1 MAEKKEALTK
11 REANKIDVHRRI
23 LKASRRLFASNG
35 YDETMMRDIAKR
47 ADVSKATVY
56 NYFPNKESLL
66 IGTLDGVID
75 EAVKAAASKKDL
87 PASERLCTAFETFL
101 LGGMKY
107 PDLSRRIT
115 YLNSTEGSALYG
127 STGKIYHFFGELIK
141 EAKENGE
148 FDPDASDYMI
158 IDMIFGI
165 FLIAQYQW
173 MDIDRLS
180 SVELLERARAYYD
193 RFVVQQFSAK

>member
-1 MAEKKEALTK
+1 MAEKKGTLTK

-23 LKASRRLFASNG
+23 LKASRRLFVSKG
-35 YDETMMRDIAKR
+35 YDETMMRDIAKK

-66 IGTLDGVID
+66 VGTLDGVIT
-75 EAVKAAASKKDL
+75 EATNAVESKKDM
-87 PASERLCTAFETFL
+87 PATDRLGAAIETFV

-107 PDLSRRIT
+107 PDLSRRIV

-127 STGKIYHFFGELIK
+127 SIGRIYDMFHDLIV

-148 FDPDASDYMI
+148 FDPDANNHMI
-158 IDMIFGI
+158 IDMVFGI
-165 FLIAQYQW
+165 FLIALYQW
-173 MDIDRLS
+173 IDIDRLS
-180 SVELLERARAYYD
+180 PLELLERTRAY
-193 RFVVQQFSAK
+193 FNQFIIEQFKAK

>member
-1 MAEKKEALTK
+1 MAEKKAPITK
-11 REANKIDVHRRI
+11 REANKLDVHRRI

-35 YDETMMRDIAKR
+35 YDETMMRDIAKK

-66 IGTLDGVID
+66 IATLQDVTD
-75 EAVKAAASKKDL
+75 EAENAVAMKKDL
-87 PASERLCTAFETFL
+87 PASERLRLAFETFL

-115 YLNSTEGSALYG
+115 YLNCTDGSALYG
-127 STGKIYHFFGELIK
+127 STGRIYRLFGELVK

-148 FDPDASDYMI
+148 FDPDASEYMI
-158 IDMIFGI
+158 TDTVFGI
-165 FLIAQYQW
+165 FLIAEYQW
-173 MDIDRLS
+173 IDIDRLS
-180 SVELLERARAYYD
+180 SIELLERARSYYD
-193 RFVVQQFSAK
+193 KFIVEAFSVK